1 MNAQDG
7 LSRRSFLGVTA
18 AGAILSG
25 GAPLNIERSQAAE
38 RIRLREPGPMLPPV
52 PAVLLSVNGAPGDP
66 DHLSVVWTFIIEGS
80 PPHIGVAVGDEHV
93 AGELIERHGEFV
105 LNVPVADIVTPF
117 DRVDM
122 SSSRVGDKYELSEL
136 TRGSAVEVNA
146 PTVEECPIHVEC
158 RVFDSLLV
166 PPARTLFVAEVVAT
180 TVLEGTVDEN
190 ERLRVDDVPF
200 FGMTAGSGE
209 FYTMGRAV
217 GHIGK
222 TVGRSDIR
230 Y

>member
-105 LNVPVADIVTPF
+105 LNVPVAEIVTPF

>member
-93 AGELIERHGEFV
+93 AGELIKRHGEFV